1 MQLTTLNQ
9 LDRATKIARKQ
20 SEALELKS
28 GVSPT
33 SGLNVESILS
43 GMSEN
48 GVHQLSMDIESG
60 TGSDESTL
68 SKSNGATPR
77 RPGNPRRK
85 SSHLRNTSFFG
96 WTPFTGTSSLDS
108 EMRQY
113 SKLDLLRLNTNIITI
128 EAVVFTTFCA
138 LWRCVWM
145 L

>member
-20 SEALELKS
+20 SEALEAKS
-28 GVSPT
+28 GNAT
-33 SGLNVESILS
+33 SGINVESILS
-43 GMSEN
+43 GMSMN
-48 GVHQLSMDIESG
+48 GVHQLSADFLESG
-60 TGSDESTL
+60 TGSDESTS
-68 SKSNGATPR
+68 SKPEGAQRPSNKR
-77 RPGNPRRK
+77 RRSN
-85 SSHLRNTSFFG
+85 LRNTSFFG

-138 LWRCVWM
+138 MWR
-145 L
+145 